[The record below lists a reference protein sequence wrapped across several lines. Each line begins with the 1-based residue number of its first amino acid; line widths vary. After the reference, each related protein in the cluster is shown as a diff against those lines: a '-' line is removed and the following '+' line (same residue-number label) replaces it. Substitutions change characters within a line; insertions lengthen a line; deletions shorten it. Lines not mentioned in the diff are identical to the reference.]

1 MTYDYVCNYS
11 NMMGAISGAG
21 NTYPSGV
28 PEFILVF
35 IGVRVTQ
42 SLVLWVMFVDRCLSF
57 CPLSFGHCV
66 VCPMI
71 YGF

>member
-21 NTYPSGV
+21 STYPSGV

>member
-21 NTYPSGV
+21 STYPSGV

-35 IGVRVTQ
+35 IGVRVTTGCGF
-42 SLVLWVMFVDRCLSF
+42 LWVLRLVQLSF
-57 CPLSFGHCV
+57 ILQVKILH
-66 VCPMI
+66 
-71 YGF
+71 